1 MKLNMTCSITLPK
14 ECSINIDC
22 TEVDMTPKQLLKFH
36 DDLTQFINENWEAL
50 NKEDNV

>member
-1 MKLNMTCSITLPK
+1 MTCTITLP
-14 ECSINIDC
+14 EGSSINIDC

-36 DDLTQFINENWEAL
+36 DELTQFINENYEAL